1 MNQLLNIVELARVAF
16 GDTTQVCFYGPRGGG
31 DGEPFGS
38 RSTTAIVCK
47 LHEPMPELD
56 TRRKLFASIASN
68 ALGRP
73 VRVSVFSSV

>member
-1 MNQLLNIVELARVAF
+1 MNDLMRIVELARVAF
-16 GDTTQVCFYGPRGGG
+16 GETTQVCFYGPRGGYTG
-31 DGEPFGS
+31 QPLEPHAA
-38 RSTTAIVCK
+38 TAIVCK
-47 LHEPMPELD
+47 LHEPMPEID

>member
-1 MNQLLNIVELARVAF
+1 MNKLLNIAELARVAF
-16 GDTTQVCFYGPRGGG
+16 GETAQICFYGPRGGG
-31 DGEPFGS
+31 DGAPFGS

-73 VRVSVFSSV
+73 VRVSVFTSA